1 MPPVPPEGGA
11 PGNPSITPAELAQAA
26 HEFVR
31 RAVALELDGSVE
43 SLAFVDHYLGQI
55 GEMNDEVLALIS
67 AAVGAYFG
75 EIVSARIGGTWSTLG
90 EPTDWTITLDPVPV
104 TFSPA
109 GMVAEA
115 IRMGDAD
122 GYDGSISVPGEVEA
136 LLAEALAASGPVDE
150 RYYYSLTGRL
160 ETLEHIV
167 EILVELQRHKRMSK
181 AD

>member
-1 MPPVPPEGGA
+1 MSPVRPEGGA
-11 PGNPSITPAELAQAA
+11 PRNPSITPAELAQAA
-26 HEFVR
+26 REFVH

-55 GEMNDEVLALIS
+55 GEVNDEVLALIS
-67 AAVGAYFG
+67 AAIGAYLG
-75 EIVSARIGGTWSTLG
+75 EIVIAHIGGTWSTLG
-90 EPTDWTITLDPVPV
+90 EPIDWRITLDPAPV

-109 GMVAEA
+109 GMAAEA
-115 IRMGDAD
+115 IRMGDVD
-122 GYDGSISVPGEVEA
+122 GYDGSISVPSEVEG

-167 EILVELQRHKRMSK
+167 EMLVELQRQKRMSEP
-181 AD
+181 D

>member
-1 MPPVPPEGGA
+1 MSPVRPEGGA
-11 PGNPSITPAELAQAA
+11 PRNPSSTPAELAQAA
-26 HEFVR
+26 REFVR

-55 GEMNDEVLALIS
+55 GEVNDDVLALIS
-67 AAVGAYFG
+67 AAMGAYLG
-75 EIVSARIGGTWSTLG
+75 EIVIAHIGGTWSALG
-90 EPTDWTITLDPVPV
+90 EPTDWMITLEPAPV

-109 GMVAEA
+109 GMAAEA

-122 GYDGSISVPGEVEA
+122 GYDGSISVPGEVEQ

-160 ETLEHIV
+160 ETLEHVV
-167 EILVELQRHKRMSK
+167 EILVELQRHQRMNEP
-181 AD
+181 D